1 MDKMRNLQ
9 KKQHKLDKF
18 IYKENGIID
27 VKDIELD
34 KIAALDVELSEFMNE
49 IKSFKYWKKNKEID
63 KAKVIEEASDCL
75 HFILSLAN
83 DNNIDMGIANIIATT
98 DDINITYRIVKTC
111 LWEGIYLKEK
121 WGYLKNMLRGIIIML
136 EELGFAYD
144 DLIEAYNKKYEI
156 NIKRQ
161 MEGY

>member
-1 MDKMRNLQ
+1 MDKMRDLQ
-9 KKQHKLDKF
+9 KKQYELDKF

-34 KIAALDVELSEFMNE
+34 KIIALDVELSEFMNE
-49 IKSFKYWKKNKEID
+49 VKSFKYWKKNKEID
-63 KAKVIEEASDCL
+63 RVKVIEEASDCL

-83 DNNIDMGIANIIATT
+83 DNNVDMAITNVISMT
-98 DDINITYRIVKTC
+98 DDINMAYRVVKAC
-111 LWEGIYLKEK
+111 LWEGVYLDNK
-121 WGYLKNMLRGIIIML
+121 WSYLKNMLRGVIIIL
-136 EELGFAYD
+136 EELGFTYD
-144 DLIEAYNKKYEI
+144 DLMKAYNKKYEI